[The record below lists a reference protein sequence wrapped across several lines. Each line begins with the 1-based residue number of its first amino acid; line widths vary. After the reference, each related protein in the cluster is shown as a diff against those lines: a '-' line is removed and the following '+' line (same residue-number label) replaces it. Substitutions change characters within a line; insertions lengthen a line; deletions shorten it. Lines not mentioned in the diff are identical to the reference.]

1 MVVVGFSGLSDAT
14 AQASLQDKKGR
25 LAFVRRRRRRG
36 RRNGLGQGQF
46 QFLCEIR
53 GLLGGPV
60 VFQLSHFV
68 AREWTVQGSKP
79 GIVHVLVEKSP
90 NVIEAVGFAVL
101 VVVLIGFALVGFLPQ
116 KLTEH
121 RFFDVGTGRMGF
133 IGFLVV
139 VALTVSS
146 ISVASPSSVA
156 GVSLPSRERGSR
168 PMLALARGRAPIV
181 RTADNHA
188 IPVPVS
194 VSVAIGIVSGRGERI
209 VEVRGHPATANAT
222 ATIVELASGWRR
234 GSPPPNPSGRDLAS
248 KLVHRHGRFFL
259 FLRFGWN

>member
-25 LAFVRRRRRRG
+25 LAFVRRRRRRRG
-36 RRNGLGQGQF
+36 RRNGLGQGRF
-46 QFLCEIR
+46 QFLCEIH
-53 GLLGGPV
+53 GLLRGPV

-79 GIVHVLVEKSP
+79 GIVHVLVEKCP

-139 VALTVSS
+139 VAFTVSS

-156 GVSLPSRERGSR
+156 SVSLPSRERGSR

-188 IPVPVS
+188 IPVSVS

-209 VEVRGHPATANAT
+209 VEVRGHSAT
-222 ATIVELASGWRR
+222 ATAAIVEVASGWRR